1 MTGFF
6 EESKGTW
13 SMTRLTIFLI
23 TLCIMALVGSVCYYL
38 IKGKPDAA
46 VIAAVGGIMLT
57 LVAKGAVA
65 ILNRNSGEEEKPK
78 EG

>member
-6 EESKGTW
+6 EESKGTR

-23 TLCIMALVGSVCYYL
+23 TMCITALVGSVCWYL

-46 VIAAVGGIMLT
+46 VLGAVGGIMLT

-65 ILNRNSGEEEKPK
+65 IINRNSSEEEKPT
-78 EG
+78 